1 MMACITFNQ
10 RNPTMPEHISSHF
23 NQELED
29 VRTDVMRMGGLVE
42 HQLQTLLKALA
53 SADALN
59 LTAVIDGDSAINK
72 LEVAIDDACQT
83 IIARRQPAAGDL
95 RFVLTVTRIIVD
107 LERMGDEL
115 KKTALLAHELCSHNK
130 VNATQL
136 YDTHRLAEM
145 TVPMIRRALDAF
157 ARLDSGAVIELN
169 EADRKLDTDYRNQ
182 SRMLA
187 TYMMEEPRNISAFID
202 IMMMNKAIERI
213 GDHAK
218 NISEHVVYLVR
229 GIDIR
234 HQPLERIEENL
245 KG

>member
-1 MMACITFNQ
+1 
-10 RNPTMPEHISSHF
+10 MPEHISSHF

-42 HQLQTLLKALA
+42 QQLQTLLKALA
-53 SADALN
+53 SADGLN
-59 LTAVIDGDSAINK
+59 LTTVIDGDAAINK

-115 KKTALLAHELCSHNK
+115 KKTALLTHELCSHNK

>member
-1 MMACITFNQ
+1 
-10 RNPTMPEHISSHF
+10 MPEHISSHF
-23 NQELED
+23 NQVLED

-234 HQPLERIEENL
+234 HQPLEQIEENL

>member
-1 MMACITFNQ
+1 ML
-10 RNPTMPEHISSHF
+10 EHISSHF

-107 LERMGDEL
+107 LERLGDEL

>member
-1 MMACITFNQ
+1 
-10 RNPTMPEHISSHF
+10 MPEHISSHF

-29 VRTDVMRMGGLVE
+29 VRTDVMRLGGLVE
-42 HQLQTLLKALA
+42 QQLQTLLKALA